1 RPGRTHRNALLESL
15 PEDQRRIAEQVVI
28 GGLPAV
34 RQAIE
39 KQNAE
44 RTAAG
49 ESAITAGPLL
59 ELAEKLVPKVRAAE
73 WLDRAE
79 AAERDLDQLD
89 LRDLRSVV
97 SAADARTKD
106 PAARALV
113 ETLTAGLATRVD
125 AEHSAWL
132 QELTATLDVGRIV
145 RALRV
150 SSRPPKAGAPLPPEI
165 RERLTTMAG
174 EALTAD
180 AAAER
185 WVAVLDALAFSPV
198 RDKVIPTSLPVEL
211 HADVRSVIAR
221 LATRIPKVAHIFEIA
236 PDPTA
241 PRPKPE
247 RRRPNKPKKPQGDRL
262 AKDQA
267 ANERKP
273 KSEAAEDAPHQ
284 DAPSEP
290 TAAEEATPATE
301 AAPAEAAAT
310 DDAAPAE
317 APAPEAEAT
326 PAEAPA
332 EAELASSQAP
342 EAPAGEPAAD
352 EDPQI

>member
-1 RPGRTHRNALLESL
+1 M
-15 PEDQRRIAEQVVI
+15 RISDWSSDVC
-28 GGLPAV
+28 
-34 RQAIE
+34 
-39 KQNAE
+39 
-44 RTAAG
+44 
-49 ESAITAGPLL
+49 SS
-59 ELAEKLVPKVRAAE
+59 
-73 WLDRAE
+73 
-79 AAERDLDQLD
+79 DL
-89 LRDLRSVV
+89 
-97 SAADARTKD
+97 
-106 PAARALV
+106 
-113 ETLTAGLATRVD
+113 
-125 AEHSAWL
+125 
-132 QELTATLDVGRIV
+132 TLDVGRIV

-342 EAPAGEPAAD
+342 AAQAGKPAAD
-352 EDPQI
+352 EDPPIHSAQAYRDIRPTQVPLRGSLYHRAPRDRVEETPGGKRVSQQI